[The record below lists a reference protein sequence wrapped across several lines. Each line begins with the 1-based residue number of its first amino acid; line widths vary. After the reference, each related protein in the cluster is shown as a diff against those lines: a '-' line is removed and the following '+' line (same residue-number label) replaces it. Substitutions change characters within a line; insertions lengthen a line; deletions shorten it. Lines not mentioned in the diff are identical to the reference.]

1 MENQKTISQL
11 HQEHREWLNKLLFYR
26 DELSMMDDR
35 LMEVA
40 KKNPPMEIKTKIS
53 HFQNQVIIQ
62 NEQIDIL
69 NHDIKSHEA
78 YLHTAVEKKGA
89 EIDTENFS
97 DHQKHR
103 ESVSVF
109 EKIFGEL
116 RAEFI
121 EFLAKPM

>member
-1 MENQKTISQL
+1 MENQNTISQL
-11 HQEHREWLNKLLFYR
+11 HKEHKEWLNKLLFYR
-26 DELSMMDDR
+26 DELSIMDGR
-35 LMEVA
+35 ILEVA
-40 KKNPPMEIKTKIS
+40 KKKPGKEVMVMVE

-89 EIDTENFS
+89 DIGTENFS

-103 ESVSVF
+103 ESIAVF
-109 EKIFGEL
+109 EKIFREL
-116 RAEFI
+116 REEFI
-121 EFLAKPM
+121 GFLAKSM

>member
-26 DELSMMDDR
+26 DELSIMDDR
-35 LMEVA
+35 ILEVA
-40 KKNPPMEIKTKIS
+40 KKKSSKEAAPLIE
-53 HFQNQVIIQ
+53 HFQNQLIIQ

-89 EIDTENFS
+89 DIDTENFS

-103 ESVSVF
+103 ESVIIF
-109 EKIFGEL
+109 EKIFREL
-116 RAEFI
+116 REEFI
-121 EFLAKPM
+121 EFLAKWR

>member
-11 HQEHREWLNKLLFYR
+11 HEEHKEWMNKLLFYR
-26 DELSMMDDR
+26 DELSVMDDR
-35 LMEVA
+35 ILGIA
-40 KKNPPMEIKTKIS
+40 KKKPQKEIMTMVE
-53 HFQNQVIIQ
+53 HFQNQVILQ

-97 DHQKHR
+97 DHQKHK
-103 ESVSVF
+103 ESIAVF
-109 EKIFGEL
+109 EKIFREL
-116 RAEFI
+116 REEFN
-121 EFLAKPM
+121 EFQAKQV